1 MNRQAIALP
10 VLLFIACSA
19 AEAAR
24 LSATERCQAP
34 ALAEAEKGQLQARAE
49 DRLGTPPTERAEA
62 LLALAA
68 DRIARS
74 QGSEKAC
81 RKALERGEKT
91 FEKVLKRK
99 TRSVRGNAGD
109 ADSADPGILAVQE
122 SLRTA
127 FIADQAAR
135 LAYLDLATEDQEG
148 ADHWARQL
156 ATANAIELDG
166 TNTALLRDLL
176 DDYDWIDAHRF
187 GPRIAS
193 HAWVLAQ
200 HADADPDFQQLALER
215 MRPYLDDGGVRPG
228 DYAYLFDRVAVNQ
241 GRPQRYGTQP
251 LGECNA
257 DGSLSPKPLEDPDNV
272 DARRAELGLG
282 PMADAMG
289 EMAARRCR

>member
-1 MNRQAIALP
+1 MNRIIATFAVTLCLSCRLAQA
-10 VLLFIACSA
+10 A
-19 AEAAR
+19 APT
-24 LSATERCQAP
+24 ATERCEAP
-34 ALAEAEKGQLQARAE
+34 ALTEAESMHLQQQSE
-49 DRLGTPPTERAEA
+49 DRLGTIPKVRASA

-74 QGSEKAC
+74 QDDGKAC

-91 FEKVLKRK
+91 FQKALRKK
-99 TRSVRGNAGD
+99 TRSVRGNAGK
-109 ADSADPGILAVQE
+109 AESTDPSILAVQE
-122 SLRTA
+122 SLRAA

-135 LAYLDLATEDQEG
+135 LAYLDLATDDRKG
-148 ADHWARQL
+148 ADFWAQRL

-166 TNTALLRDLL
+166 AHTQLLRDLL
-176 DDYDWIDAHRF
+176 EDYDWIDSHRF

-200 HADADPDFQQLALER
+200 HADADPAFQQLALER
-215 MRPYLDDGGVRPG
+215 MRPYLDNGGVRPG

-251 LGECNA
+251 MGECNA
-257 DGSLSPKPLEDPDNV
+257 DGSLSPKPLEDPESV

-289 EMAARRCR
+289 DMASRRCR